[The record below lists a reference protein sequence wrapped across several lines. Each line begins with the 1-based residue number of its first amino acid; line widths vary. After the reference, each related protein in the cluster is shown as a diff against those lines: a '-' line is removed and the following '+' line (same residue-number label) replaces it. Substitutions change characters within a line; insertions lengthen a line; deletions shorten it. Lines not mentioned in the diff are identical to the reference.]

1 VWSFALHQGDIKIGQ
16 GIMYIDKYNLGRKEL
31 VETPLMSTFF
41 VKTRKGGVKPSWRF
55 WKWLSV
61 IAIHLFFFL
70 SFFLDIQ
77 ILEGTLNASR
87 FLGFHM
93 IDPFT
98 TIEVFA
104 TQYQLGI
111 NMIIGAA
118 TIVIV
123 YLLIGGR
130 TYCGWVCPYSI
141 LADIAEH
148 LHRKLITKGII
159 SKRPY
164 SKLYSNNIKY
174 VFWVLFVALA
184 AFSGYIVFE
193 SMNIVGILSRAIVYG
208 WSIALIWVFVV
219 FLFDVFVSSR
229 AWCTYICPVGTTYA
243 VLGWAAATKIQ
254 WNDNCDHCMAC
265 SGVCPEPHILDLTKA
280 KYAKARAEKGIK
292 TQHVLSG
299 DCTMCGRCIDVCHSD
314 ALGFNF
320 RLTDML

>member
-1 VWSFALHQGDIKIGQ
+1 MF
-16 GIMYIDKYNLGRKEL
+16 IDKYHSSRKEL
-31 VETPLMSTFF
+31 VKTPLRSTFF
-41 VKTRKGGVKPSWRF
+41 IKNAEGKIRPSWRF
-55 WKWLSV
+55 WKWSSV
-61 IAIHLFFFL
+61 IFIHLFFFL

-93 IDPFT
+93 IDPYT
-98 TIEVFA
+98 TLEVFA

-111 NMIIGAA
+111 NMIIGTV

-141 LADIAEH
+141 LADIAECM
-148 LHRKLITKGII
+148 HRKLIEKKII
-159 SKRPY
+159 NRRPY
-164 SKLYSNNIKY
+164 AKLYSNKIKY
-174 VFWVLFVALA
+174 VFWAIFLALA
-184 AFSGYIVFE
+184 AGTGYIVFE
-193 SMNIVGILSRAIVYG
+193 SINVVGILSRAIVYG
-208 WSIALIWVFVV
+208 WSVALIWVVVV

-243 VLGWAAATKIQ
+243 MLGWASATKIE
-254 WNDNCDHCMAC
+254 WNNNCDHCMAC

-280 KYAKARAEKGIK
+280 KYAKPREEKGI
-292 TQHVLSG
+292 TREHVISG
-299 DCTMCGRCIDVCHSD
+299 DCTMCGQCIDVCHTD
-314 ALGFNF
+314 ALKYNF